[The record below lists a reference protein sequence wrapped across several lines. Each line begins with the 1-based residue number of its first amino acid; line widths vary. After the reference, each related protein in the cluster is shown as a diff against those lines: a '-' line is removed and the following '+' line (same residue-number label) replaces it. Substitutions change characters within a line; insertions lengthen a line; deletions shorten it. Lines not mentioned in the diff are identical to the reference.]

1 MVTGG
6 RIVEE
11 DTMAVTVPKE
21 KILDEVEAKA
31 FNYEKEYRYC
41 SQCTLLALQ
50 ELFGLESEDAFKAA
64 SGFPGGIG
72 RMGSVCGGLIGGV
85 MAIGLLFG
93 RSLEDAKIAD
103 PEARLQRGQEIEF
116 RQMQLIKKLF
126 DRFEEE
132 YGSVFC
138 DDIEREVFGRSFDKW
153 DPEERMEKDRMGG
166 HTDKCPMVVGK
177 AVRWAAEV
185 ILEEQE
191 KG

>member
-1 MVTGG
+1 
-6 RIVEE
+6 
-11 DTMAVTVPKE
+11 MADRMSRE
-21 KILDEVEAKA
+21 KILDEAERMG
-31 FNYEKEYRYC
+31 NEYEKEYRYC

-50 ELFGLESEDAFKAA
+50 ELFGLESKDAFKAA

-72 RMGSVCGGLIGGV
+72 RMGSVCGGLTGAV

-93 RSLEDAKIAD
+93 RSLQDAKIAD
-103 PEARLQRGQEIEF
+103 PEARLQRGQEIEL

-126 DRFEEE
+126 DRFERE

-138 DDIEREVFGRSFDKW
+138 DDIERKIFGRSFDKW
-153 DPEERMEKDRMGG
+153 NPEERMEKDRMGG
-166 HTDKCPMVVGK
+166 HTAKCPMVVGR

-185 ILEEQE
+185 ILEEQG